1 MKKSIIISIVL
12 VCVLAIGAILIV
24 PKFAGASGAKASAD
38 TVYKGEESGQIMED
52 DPSAQEETSPV
63 VEEEPDTTPIY
74 EATKTVLI
82 TDGDGFKVVID
93 GEEIALTRD
102 GSEDY
107 ARTSY
112 DKYVSEDGTTYVFDT
127 EGELIKYQ
135 INDLEEVMDACSLY
149 MEGILDAVSE
159 DEAIEIAKE
168 VLYSLFGEKFN
179 KADQTRVSF
188 DEDGT
193 YSIDFSEMVGGEKN
207 IHGPGYFITILPNG
221 TVFSAGTNFF
231 STLFKDI
238 KACDLDRFTDEFF
251 EYAAHE
257 RLTELYGN
265 DLISFTVERVGFT
278 NKNGKTQL
286 CATVEPEVKN
296 PPNNR
301 HITEYMFFD
310 IPGISG

>member
-38 TVYKGEESGQIMED
+38 TIYKGEESGQIKED
-52 DPSAQEETSPV
+52 GPSAEDAASV
-63 VEEEPDTTPIY
+63 VEKEPDTTPIY

-107 ARTSY
+107 GNISF
-112 DKYVSEDGTTYVFDT
+112 DKYASEDGTTYVFDA
-127 EGELIKYQ
+127 EGELLHYM
-135 INDLEEVMDACSLY
+135 INDEEEIMDACSLY
-149 MEGILDAVSE
+149 MEGILEAVSE

-179 KADQTRVSF
+179 KAVQTTLDF
-188 DEDGT
+188 DEDGM
-193 YSIDFSEMVGGEKN
+193 YWINFSEMVGSEKN

-231 STLFKDI
+231 STLLKDI
-238 KACDLDRFTDEFF
+238 KACDLDRFTAEFF
-251 EYAAHE
+251 RYAAHE

-265 DLISFTVERVGFT
+265 DLISFTVKGVGFT

-286 CATVEPEVKN
+286 CAAVEPVVKN

-301 HITEYMFFD
+301 HLTERMYFD
-310 IPGISG
+310 IPGISD